1 MPVEWLS
8 TALVSHLFNYTWS
21 QGYLCGTRPKVLR
34 PPYLWFHRLWCQINN
49 LAAIK
54 AGSLE
59 RCLEENE
66 NTWIYPNP
74 GLNSA
79 GYRWEIKDNSS
90 TLDKQNILCT
100 RNKFYHQVT
109 RRSKGHKD
117 EKLLQETRTWSL
129 RLSWV
134 FLTTVIIPELVNFS
148 CFLARHK
155 VKLEVKFISLIRH
168 HVVQA
173 N

>member
-1 MPVEWLS
+1 MSVEWLS

-21 QGYLCGTRPKVLR
+21 QGYLCGTHPKVLR

-54 AGSLE
+54 AGSWEL
-59 RCLEENE
+59 CLEENE
-66 NTWIYPNP
+66 NQWIYHNQ

-79 GYRWEIKDNSS
+79 GYRWEIRDNSS

-100 RNKFYHQVT
+100 WNKFYHQVT

-117 EKLLQETRTWSL
+117 RKLLQETRTWSL
-129 RLSWV
+129 WLSWV

-155 VKLEVKFISLIRH
+155 VKMEIKFISLIKH
-168 HVVQA
+168 LVVQA